1 MLDYFPSG
9 SGVEPN
15 FLTNLS
21 KSERELP
28 SAMKLASLVWLIILN
43 VCHLVRFSSWISHT
57 LKKKC
62 FGLEG
67 GLSSL
72 TCHTF

>member
-1 MLDYFPSG
+1 MLDDFPSV

-21 KSERELP
+21 KSECELP
-28 SAMKLASLVWLIILN
+28 SAMKLSSLVWLIILN

-57 LKKKC
+57 LKKNV
-62 FGLEG
+62 LY
-67 GLSSL
+67 
-72 TCHTF
+72 